1 MNAQPDHSEPDDRP
15 IGASDAA
22 SSSDSADPI
31 PEWAPLEPLPS
42 SEMFLAT
49 FSGMQPVTAGDILHP
64 AYDLVECQRDHRLA
78 VEVLADADA
87 SYTELKAAAA
97 TLVTAQSDI
106 AVLIAIIDDAVSD
119 RMKQRRDASDDS
131 DEVSSPISLVPTP
144 HDRLPVIPTH
154 TESIGEIA
162 AHMAE
167 LWGAT
172 IAKVTQPTMRPEFP
186 ETVQLIELCVA
197 YDCLAAEI
205 ESGRRMVPGM

>member
-1 MNAQPDHSEPDDRP
+1 MPGSAAPDDQP
-15 IGASDAA
+15 PGASGR
-22 SSSDSADPI
+22 DPDDVT
-31 PEWAPLEPLPS
+31 PEWAPAEPLPS

-49 FSGMQPVTAGDILHP
+49 FSGSQPVTAGDILHP

-87 SYTELKAAAA
+87 SFTELKAAAT
-97 TLVTAQSDI
+97 TLVTAQLDI

-119 RMKQRRDASDDS
+119 RMKQRRHDS
-131 DEVSSPISLVPTP
+131 DEVPSPIQAPR
-144 HDRLPVIPTH
+144 DRLPVVPTH

-167 LWGAT
+167 LWGTT
-172 IAKVTQPTMRPEFP
+172 IAKVTQPTISPKFP

-197 YDCLAAEI
+197 YDSLAAEI
-205 ESGRRMVPGM
+205 ESGRRMLPGM

>member
-1 MNAQPDHSEPDDRP
+1 MTSIPDSFDSAAPDDHP
-15 IGASDAA
+15 IDASNSA

-31 PEWAPLEPLPS
+31 PEWVPLEPLPS

-49 FSGMQPVTAGDILHP
+49 FSGSQPVTAGDILHP
-64 AYDLVECQRDHRLA
+64 AYDLVECQRDYRLA
-78 VEVLADADA
+78 AEVLADTDT
-87 SYTELKAAAA
+87 SYMELRAAAT

-119 RMKQRRDASDDS
+119 RMKQRHNDS
-131 DEVSSPISLVPTP
+131 DEMPSPILPMHAPP
-144 HDRLPVIPTH
+144 HDRFPVVPTH

-167 LWGAT
+167 LWEAT
-172 IAKVTQPTMRPEFP
+172 IATITQPTSAEFP

-197 YDCLAAEI
+197 YDSLAAEI
-205 ESGRRMVPGM
+205 ESGRRMLPVM